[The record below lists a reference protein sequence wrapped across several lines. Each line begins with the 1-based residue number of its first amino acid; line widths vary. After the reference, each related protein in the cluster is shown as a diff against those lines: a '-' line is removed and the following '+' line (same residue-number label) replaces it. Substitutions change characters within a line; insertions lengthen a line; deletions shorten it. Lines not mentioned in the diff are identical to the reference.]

1 MQRIEVG
8 RYNDPEKV
16 GGYAGWINPERED
29 GNERGVPEWI
39 LFIKDDGTVQLCVRN
54 DKGELE
60 F

>member
-8 RYNDPEKV
+8 RYENPDNV

-29 GNERGVPEWI
+29 GQKIPEWI
-39 LFIKDDGTVQLCVRN
+39 LFIKDDGTVQLCIRN

-60 F
+60 L

>member
-8 RYNDPEKV
+8 RYKNPKNV

-29 GNERGVPEWI
+29 EHKIPEWI
-39 LFIKDDGTVQLCVRN
+39 LFIKSDGTVQLCVRN
-54 DKGELE
+54 DQGELE

>member
-8 RYNDPEKV
+8 RYKDPTNV

-29 GNERGVPEWI
+29 GQKIPEWI

-54 DKGELE
+54 DQGELE